1 MTVYKCLYEELKE
14 THSASENKEIPKR
27 FVSLSLSLSF
37 EFHFMEDPLTW
48 MFDSR
53 NINNNMNKLHI
64 YALSLVYDIS
74 ASTFARRITRKR

>member
-1 MTVYKCLYEELKE
+1 MTVEKCLYEELKE
-14 THSASENKEIPKR
+14 THSASESKKIPKR

-53 NINNNMNKLHI
+53 NINNNMNKLHK
-64 YALSLVYDIS
+64 YARSLMYYIS
-74 ASTFARRITRKR
+74 ASTFTRRITRKR